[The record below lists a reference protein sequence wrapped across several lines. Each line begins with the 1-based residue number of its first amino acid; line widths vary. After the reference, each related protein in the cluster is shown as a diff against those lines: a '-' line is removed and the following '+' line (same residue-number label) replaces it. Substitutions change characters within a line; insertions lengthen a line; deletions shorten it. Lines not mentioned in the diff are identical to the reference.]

1 MLLLYILLALLG
13 QQTTVNGQQTP
24 FFESEN
30 LKTSESEKSSELRAM
45 SHETFLESE
54 ESVNI
59 SEICGNE
66 KTNHRLI
73 QKKSEKS
80 REPRAMSHETFLE
93 SEESVNISEICGNEK
108 TNHRFTQKKSEK
120 SCEPRA
126 MSNEQK
132 SPNAQGS
139 QHEAQS
145 LKKTVDC
152 CPLTVDYYENQIRL
166 ADSLYKNYLPQYNF
180 EEVKAA
186 VMFFDSLR
194 LTTDNSQRTTDLLES
209 ENLKISESEKGCEQ
223 QTISNETFFE
233 TEKSVNISEICGNEK
248 TNHRFTQKKSEK
260 SCEPRAMSHEQKSP
274 NAQGSQHEAQS
285 LKKTVDC
292 CPLTVDYYEN
302 QIRLADSLYK
312 NYLPQYNFEEVKAA
326 VMFFDSL
333 RLTTD
338 LLESENLK
346 TSKSEKGCEQRA
358 MSNEQRFRKAQSS
371 QHEAQS
377 TSQVFSFSDSQIQN
391 NVDHHELLKFQNSKI
406 LEFLR
411 ARAHYYHAV
420 GLTERDDI
428 VGACEHY
435 FIALEIMETETENL
449 KTSKSGKG
457 SEQRAMSHEQKFR
470 NAHSSK
476 LEAQSPDYEKIRFLS
491 LIYTRLG
498 ELFLSENY
506 CDLAISKYRKALKYK
521 LLLGESKAVA
531 NTYKCLGN
539 SYQLYDMPD
548 SALYYYNKSLETNSE
563 IPNRLDVEKCI
574 AQILFD
580 KGEKDSAYIMIKN
593 NLGMI
598 RNLSVKHSYY
608 GILGSMYYKDLE
620 YDSAIF
626 YFKKCVKSDIT
637 NIKHLSAIRLAAIH
651 DSIGDYEKKMY
662 YDNISLK
669 LSEYNMNKGV
679 ERGEMQSVYNEYV
692 KRKQERGRLENK
704 RKMSAV
710 IMYFISVSFLLLIT
724 ITFIIYVLK
733 RKSDKYTNELNKNND
748 IINQINEEIK
758 RKESEIR
765 EYSKIIEDYNESITI
780 LKKEIDDKI
789 QLVEKI
795 RNDVKAKEKEIADVN
810 EKIIDKDR
818 IITEKEW
825 TMSYKD
831 GRLRSSGAKIREQ
844 ERIISIQE
852 KKLKELENTIRD
864 GKSADM
870 NQYLGTTICK
880 RILAETERVQK
891 SKLKSMNIKPLSA
904 KDVAVLRYEA
914 NNCLNN
920 FLERIAM
927 KYPDMD
933 NDDQTC
939 ICLLLLNLDTTEI
952 SSLLSKNYSTIW
964 RRIDNMKIKLDL
976 KQESDIRLFLSKYL

>member
-1 MLLLYILLALLG
+1 MFLA
-13 QQTTVNGQQTP
+13 
-24 FFESEN
+24 
-30 LKTSESEKSSELRAM
+30 
-45 SHETFLESE
+45 
-54 ESVNI
+54 I
-59 SEICGNE
+59 SCQLSAVSGSQVFSFSDSQ
-66 KTNHRLI
+66 I
-73 QKKSEKS
+73 QKD
-80 REPRAMSHETFLE
+80 
-93 SEESVNISEICGNEK
+93 
-108 TNHRFTQKKSEK
+108 
-120 SCEPRA
+120 
-126 MSNEQK
+126 
-132 SPNAQGS
+132 S
-139 QHEAQS
+139 QVFNFSDSQI
-145 LKKTVDC
+145 L
-152 CPLTVDYYENQIRL
+152 YFENQIRL

-186 VMFFDSLR
+186 MEFFDSVQLSAISRQRWR
-194 LTTDNSQRTTDLLES
+194 LFNKKTDNENKLIAESRLL
-209 ENLKISESEKGCEQ
+209 
-223 QTISNETFFE
+223 T
-233 TEKSVNISEICGNEK
+233 
-248 TNHRFTQKKSEK
+248 
-260 SCEPRAMSHEQKSP
+260 
-274 NAQGSQHEAQS
+274 
-285 LKKTVDC
+285 
-292 CPLTVDYYEN
+292 
-302 QIRLADSLYK
+302 
-312 NYLPQYNFEEVKAA
+312 AA
-326 VMFFDSL
+326 
-333 RLTTD
+333 
-338 LLESENLK
+338 K
-346 TSKSEKGCEQRA
+346 
-358 MSNEQRFRKAQSS
+358 
-371 QHEAQS
+371 
-377 TSQVFSFSDSQIQN
+377 
-391 NVDHHELLKFQNSKI
+391 
-406 LEFLR
+406 
-411 ARAHYYHAV
+411 AHYYHAV

-449 KTSKSGKG
+449 KTSKSEKRLKI
-457 SEQRAMSHEQKFR
+457 SRFFSFSDSQILNNPE
-470 NAHSSK
+470 
-476 LEAQSPDYEKIRFLS
+476 DYEKIRFLS

-521 LLLGESKAVA
+521 LLLGENKAVA

-548 SALYYYNKSLETNSE
+548 SALYYYNKSLATNSE
-563 IPNRLDVEKCI
+563 PPNRLDVEKCI

-580 KGEKDSAYIMIKN
+580 KGEKDSAYVMIKN

-669 LSEYNMNKGV
+669 LSEYNMNRGV

-964 RRIDNMKIKLDL
+964 RRIDNMKIKLGL

>member
-1 MLLLYILLALLG
+1 MKKIWIFILFLA
-13 QQTTVNGQQTP
+13 
-24 FFESEN
+24 
-30 LKTSESEKSSELRAM
+30 
-45 SHETFLESE
+45 
-54 ESVNI
+54 I
-59 SEICGNE
+59 SCQ
-66 KTNHRLI
+66 LSAVSDSQVFSFSDSQI
-73 QKKSEKS
+73 QKD
-80 REPRAMSHETFLE
+80 
-93 SEESVNISEICGNEK
+93 
-108 TNHRFTQKKSEK
+108 
-120 SCEPRA
+120 
-126 MSNEQK
+126 
-132 SPNAQGS
+132 S
-139 QHEAQS
+139 QVFNFSDSQI
-145 LKKTVDC
+145 L
-152 CPLTVDYYENQIRL
+152 YFENQIRL

-186 VMFFDSLR
+186 MEFFDSVQLSAISRQRWR
-194 LTTDNSQRTTDLLES
+194 LFNKKTDNENKLIAESRLL
-209 ENLKISESEKGCEQ
+209 
-223 QTISNETFFE
+223 T
-233 TEKSVNISEICGNEK
+233 
-248 TNHRFTQKKSEK
+248 
-260 SCEPRAMSHEQKSP
+260 
-274 NAQGSQHEAQS
+274 
-285 LKKTVDC
+285 
-292 CPLTVDYYEN
+292 
-302 QIRLADSLYK
+302 
-312 NYLPQYNFEEVKAA
+312 AA
-326 VMFFDSL
+326 
-333 RLTTD
+333 
-338 LLESENLK
+338 K
-346 TSKSEKGCEQRA
+346 
-358 MSNEQRFRKAQSS
+358 
-371 QHEAQS
+371 
-377 TSQVFSFSDSQIQN
+377 
-391 NVDHHELLKFQNSKI
+391 
-406 LEFLR
+406 
-411 ARAHYYHAV
+411 AHYYHAV

-435 FIALEIMETETENL
+435 FIALEIMESETENL
-449 KTSKSGKG
+449 KTSKSEKRLKI
-457 SEQRAMSHEQKFR
+457 SQFFSFSDSQILNNPE
-470 NAHSSK
+470 
-476 LEAQSPDYEKIRFLS
+476 DYEKNRFLS

-521 LLLGESKAVA
+521 LLLGENKAVA

-539 SYQLYDMPD
+539 SYQLYNMPD
-548 SALYYYNKSLETNSE
+548 SALYYYNKSLATNSE
-563 IPNRLDVEKCI
+563 LPNRLDVEKCI

-580 KGEKDSAYIMIKN
+580 KGEKDSAYVMIKN

-626 YFKKCVKSDIT
+626 YFKKCVKSDIN

-914 NNCLNN
+914 NNCL
-920 FLERIAM
+920 
-927 KYPDMD
+927 
-933 NDDQTC
+933 
-939 ICLLLLNLDTTEI
+939 
-952 SSLLSKNYSTIW
+952 
-964 RRIDNMKIKLDL
+964 
-976 KQESDIRLFLSKYL
+976 

>member
-1 MLLLYILLALLG
+1 MFFILLLAFG
-13 QQTTVNGQQTP
+13 CQRTTVNGQQTLCTVP
-24 FFESEN
+24 EPVEGTVSGAS
-30 LKTSESEKSSELRAM
+30 TSSATAYPM
-45 SHETFLESE
+45 
-54 ESVNI
+54 
-59 SEICGNE
+59 
-66 KTNHRLI
+66 
-73 QKKSEKS
+73 
-80 REPRAMSHETFLE
+80 
-93 SEESVNISEICGNEK
+93 
-108 TNHRFTQKKSEK
+108 
-120 SCEPRA
+120 
-126 MSNEQK
+126 
-132 SPNAQGS
+132 
-139 QHEAQS
+139 
-145 LKKTVDC
+145 TVDC
-152 CPLTVDYYENQIRL
+152 CPLSVDYPE
-166 ADSLYKNYLPQYNF
+166 
-180 EEVKAA
+180 
-186 VMFFDSLR
+186 
-194 LTTDNSQRTTDLLES
+194 
-209 ENLKISESEKGCEQ
+209 
-223 QTISNETFFE
+223 
-233 TEKSVNISEICGNEK
+233 
-248 TNHRFTQKKSEK
+248 
-260 SCEPRAMSHEQKSP
+260 
-274 NAQGSQHEAQS
+274 
-285 LKKTVDC
+285 
-292 CPLTVDYYEN
+292 
-302 QIRLADSLYK
+302 
-312 NYLPQYNFEEVKAA
+312 
-326 VMFFDSL
+326 
-333 RLTTD
+333 
-338 LLESENLK
+338 
-346 TSKSEKGCEQRA
+346 
-358 MSNEQRFRKAQSS
+358 
-371 QHEAQS
+371 
-377 TSQVFSFSDSQIQN
+377 
-391 NVDHHELLKFQNSKI
+391 
-406 LEFLR
+406 
-411 ARAHYYHAV
+411 
-420 GLTERDDI
+420 
-428 VGACEHY
+428 
-435 FIALEIMETETENL
+435 
-449 KTSKSGKG
+449 
-457 SEQRAMSHEQKFR
+457 
-470 NAHSSK
+470 
-476 LEAQSPDYEKIRFLS
+476 DYEKIRFLS

-506 CDLAISKYRKALKYK
+506 CDLAISKYRKTLKYV
-521 LLLGESKAVA
+521 LLLGENKAVA

-539 SYQLYDMPD
+539 SYQLYNMPD
-548 SALYYYNKSLETNSE
+548 SALYYYNKSLATNSE
-563 IPNRLDVEKCI
+563 LPNRLDVEKCI

-580 KGEKDSAYIMIKN
+580 RGEKDSAYVMIKN

-608 GILGSMYYKDLE
+608 GILGSMFYKDLE

-669 LSEYNMNKGV
+669 LSEYNMNRGV

-704 RKMSAV
+704 RKMSTV

-964 RRIDNMKIKLDL
+964 RRIDNMKIKLGL

>member
-1 MLLLYILLALLG
+1 MLNTCFFNNFFITFVPMMVLLHILLAFSCQLLAVSC
-13 QQTTVNGQQTP
+13 QQTSCTVPEPVEGT
-24 FFESEN
+24 
-30 LKTSESEKSSELRAM
+30 TSSISTSSA
-45 SHETFLESE
+45 TAYP
-54 ESVNI
+54 
-59 SEICGNE
+59 
-66 KTNHRLI
+66 T
-73 QKKSEKS
+73 
-80 REPRAMSHETFLE
+80 
-93 SEESVNISEICGNEK
+93 
-108 TNHRFTQKKSEK
+108 
-120 SCEPRA
+120 
-126 MSNEQK
+126 
-132 SPNAQGS
+132 
-139 QHEAQS
+139 
-145 LKKTVDC
+145 TVDRC
-152 CPLTVDYYENQIRL
+152 QLTVDYYESQIRL

-180 EEVKAA
+180 EQVKAA
-186 VMFFDSLR
+186 VGFFDSLR
-194 LTTDNSQRTTDLLES
+194 LTTVNSQRTTDFLET
-209 ENLKISESEKGCEQ
+209 ENLKTSKSEKGCEPRAM
-223 QTISNETFFE
+223 SNETFSE

-248 TNHRFTQKKSEK
+248 TNHKLVQK
-260 SCEPRAMSHEQKSP
+260 
-274 NAQGSQHEAQS
+274 
-285 LKKTVDC
+285 
-292 CPLTVDYYEN
+292 
-302 QIRLADSLYK
+302 
-312 NYLPQYNFEEVKAA
+312 
-326 VMFFDSL
+326 
-333 RLTTD
+333 
-338 LLESENLK
+338 
-346 TSKSEKGCEQRA
+346 KSEKGCEPRA

-371 QHEAQS
+371 QLEAQS
-377 TSQVFSFSDSQIQN
+377 PEN

-435 FIALEIMETETENL
+435 LCALEIMESETENL
-449 KTSKSGKG
+449 KTSKYRKG
-457 SEQRAMSHEQKFR
+457 SEPRAMSHEQKFR

-521 LLLGESKAVA
+521 LLLGENKAVA

-539 SYQLYDMPD
+539 SYQLYNMPD

-563 IPNRLDVEKCI
+563 LPNRLDVEKCI

-580 KGEKDSAYIMIKN
+580 RGEKDSAYVMIRN

-789 QLVEKI
+789 RLVEKI

-964 RRIDNMKIKLDL
+964 RRIDNMKIKLGL

>member
-1 MLLLYILLALLG
+1 MKKNWIFILFLAISCQLSAVSG
-13 QQTTVNGQQTP
+13 QQT
-24 FFESEN
+24 FSESEN
-30 LKTSESEKSSELRAM
+30 LRTVESESW
-45 SHETFLESE
+45 
-54 ESVNI
+54 
-59 SEICGNE
+59 
-66 KTNHRLI
+66 
-73 QKKSEKS
+73 QKSE
-80 REPRAMSHETFLE
+80 SHKVARSQSDCLSDTATLRLCDSATLRPYDFYE
-93 SEESVNISEICGNEK
+93 S
-108 TNHRFTQKKSEK
+108 
-120 SCEPRA
+120 
-126 MSNEQK
+126 
-132 SPNAQGS
+132 
-139 QHEAQS
+139 
-145 LKKTVDC
+145 
-152 CPLTVDYYENQIRL
+152 QIRL

-186 VMFFDSLR
+186 MEFFDSVQLSAISRQRWR
-194 LTTDNSQRTTDLLES
+194 LFNKKTDNENKLIAESRLL
-209 ENLKISESEKGCEQ
+209 
-223 QTISNETFFE
+223 T
-233 TEKSVNISEICGNEK
+233 
-248 TNHRFTQKKSEK
+248 
-260 SCEPRAMSHEQKSP
+260 
-274 NAQGSQHEAQS
+274 
-285 LKKTVDC
+285 
-292 CPLTVDYYEN
+292 
-302 QIRLADSLYK
+302 
-312 NYLPQYNFEEVKAA
+312 AA
-326 VMFFDSL
+326 
-333 RLTTD
+333 
-338 LLESENLK
+338 K
-346 TSKSEKGCEQRA
+346 
-358 MSNEQRFRKAQSS
+358 
-371 QHEAQS
+371 
-377 TSQVFSFSDSQIQN
+377 
-391 NVDHHELLKFQNSKI
+391 
-406 LEFLR
+406 
-411 ARAHYYHAV
+411 AHYYHAV

-449 KTSKSGKG
+449 KTSKSEKR
-457 SEQRAMSHEQKFR
+457 S
-470 NAHSSK
+470 
-476 LEAQSPDYEKIRFLS
+476 QSRKVARSQSDCLSDSATQIPCDPETLRPCDLNKEDYEKIRFLS

-498 ELFLSENY
+498 ELFLSEDY
-506 CDLAISKYRKALKYK
+506 CNLAISKCKKALKYV

-548 SALYYYNKSLETNSE
+548 SALYYYNKSLATNSE
-563 IPNRLDVEKCI
+563 LPNRLDVEKCI

-608 GILGSMYYKDLE
+608 ATLGSMYYKDLE

-637 NIKHLSAIRLAAIH
+637 IIKHLSAIRLAAIH

>member
-1 MLLLYILLALLG
+1 MRIILLYILLALLG
-13 QQTTVNGQQTP
+13 QQTTFLET
-24 FFESEN
+24 EN
-30 LKTSESEKSSELRAM
+30 LKTS
-45 SHETFLESE
+45 
-54 ESVNI
+54 
-59 SEICGNE
+59 
-66 KTNHRLI
+66 
-73 QKKSEKS
+73 KSEKVLKIFRVFS
-80 REPRAMSHETFLE
+80 FSD
-93 SEESVNISEICGNEK
+93 SQI
-108 TNHRFTQKKSEK
+108 QKD
-120 SCEPRA
+120 
-126 MSNEQK
+126 
-132 SPNAQGS
+132 S
-139 QHEAQS
+139 QVFNFSDSQI
-145 LKKTVDC
+145 L
-152 CPLTVDYYENQIRL
+152 YFENQIRL

-186 VMFFDSLR
+186 MEFFDSVQLSAISRQRWR
-194 LTTDNSQRTTDLLES
+194 LFNKKTDNENKLIAESRLL
-209 ENLKISESEKGCEQ
+209 
-223 QTISNETFFE
+223 T
-233 TEKSVNISEICGNEK
+233 
-248 TNHRFTQKKSEK
+248 
-260 SCEPRAMSHEQKSP
+260 
-274 NAQGSQHEAQS
+274 
-285 LKKTVDC
+285 
-292 CPLTVDYYEN
+292 
-302 QIRLADSLYK
+302 
-312 NYLPQYNFEEVKAA
+312 AA
-326 VMFFDSL
+326 
-333 RLTTD
+333 
-338 LLESENLK
+338 K
-346 TSKSEKGCEQRA
+346 
-358 MSNEQRFRKAQSS
+358 
-371 QHEAQS
+371 
-377 TSQVFSFSDSQIQN
+377 
-391 NVDHHELLKFQNSKI
+391 
-406 LEFLR
+406 
-411 ARAHYYHAV
+411 AHYYHAV

-449 KTSKSGKG
+449 KTSKSEKRLKI
-457 SEQRAMSHEQKFR
+457 SRFFSFSDSQILNNPE
-470 NAHSSK
+470 
-476 LEAQSPDYEKIRFLS
+476 DYEKIRFLS

-521 LLLGESKAVA
+521 LLLGENKAVA

-548 SALYYYNKSLETNSE
+548 SALYYYNKSLATNSE
-563 IPNRLDVEKCI
+563 PPNRLDVEKCI

-580 KGEKDSAYIMIKN
+580 KGEKDSAYVMIKN

-669 LSEYNMNKGV
+669 LSEYNMNRGV

-964 RRIDNMKIKLDL
+964 RRIDNMKIKLGL